1 MKKIISISLSLLMLI
16 SILSSFSAFAEE
28 TYPPV
33 ATGRYYNDMM
43 LKEYSFETAG
53 ENPEPI
59 SLSDSYSIQVQR
71 EDRII
76 DLNDEALEQQIKE
89 DYSAFINNDVPADK
103 LGVQYYGTLSDGSML
118 VFINGPFYYPTVV
131 DYTVIG
137 KYVYITSCRG
147 NDIKLYKN
155 NTFTSIVDAYLNGD
169 LSDDLLDET
178 AEILHF
184 AKFVNQNEST
194 IPQETTVVTESTTIE
209 TTTSVESTTA
219 DSAIVV
225 DSTANVTTEP
235 ATSAPIAETT
245 KNTSTAD
252 SAVNKTSNSNGT
264 VQTGYN
270 SIAVLCVIVLVI
282 SGVVL
287 RVARGKKI

>member
-1 MKKIISISLSLLMLI
+1 MKRILSISLSLIILFGL
-16 SILSSFSAFAEE
+16 LSSFSVFAEE
-28 TYPPV
+28 KYPPV
-33 ATGRYYNDMM
+33 ESGNNYGNELNSYQYETVGINPTPITLD
-43 LKEYSFETAG
+43 ESFSLQINVRNNPLPLVDG
-53 ENPEPI
+53 VLEN
-59 SLSDSYSIQVQR
+59 
-71 EDRII
+71 
-76 DLNDEALEQQIKE
+76 QIKE
-89 DYSAFINNDVPADK
+89 DFVANEYNEVTLEQ

-252 SAVNKTSNSNGT
+252 SAVNKTANSNGS